1 MTVNSWNSVV
11 DTNINGVFWA
21 IKCASNYMINNREG
35 VILNISSVASKKAVN
50 GQSNYASSKAGV
62 EALTRVA
69 ALELAQYNIRV
80 NSISPGYIDTDML
93 SNVIGIKEIIDTIPL
108 NRLGR
113 VEDIAEL
120 AAFLISEKS
129 GYITGQNFIIDGG
142 VTL

>member
-1 MTVNSWNSVV
+1 M
-11 DTNINGVFWA
+11 
-21 IKCASNYMINNREG
+21 
-35 VILNISSVASKKAVN
+35 
-50 GQSNYASSKAGV
+50 
-62 EALTRVA
+62 
-69 ALELAQYNIRV
+69 AQYNIRV

-120 AAFLISEKS
+120 ASFLISEKA